1 MEPATPITAKEIT
14 TLQNQTISLWHER
27 EDEIHSWGEAVSVCS
42 GRYEGSEQLIY
53 DLALINSFQ
62 WHEEDKARMVG
73 VKDQF
78 LGEVKK
84 SIDASNQRRTDKIEE
99 LDSWFVGWLQDADIQ
114 PADEVPMNSETPG
127 SIIDRLCILRLK
139 KYHMQQETHRM
150 DATEAHIE
158 KCSAK
163 LAVLCEQERDL
174 DRCFEELLSDI
185 LKMKRRIKIYFQFK
199 MYNDPDTN
207 PAVYTNLT
215 ESGATG

>member
-1 MEPATPITAKEIT
+1 MNSLPVPPITAKEIT
-14 TLQNQTISLWHER
+14 TLQNQTIDLWHEK
-27 EDEIHSWGEAVSVCS
+27 EDEIHSWPEALGACACS
-42 GRYEGSEQLIY
+42 CRSEGPDRLVY
-53 DLALINSFQ
+53 DLALINTYQ

-78 LGEVKK
+78 LGEVKR

-99 LDSWFVGWLQDADIQ
+99 LDSWFVGWLQDADIL

-139 KYHMQQETHRM
+139 IYHMQLETLRD
-150 DATEAHIE
+150 DATSAHIE

-163 LAVLCEQERDL
+163 LAVLYEQERDL
-174 DRCFEELLSDI
+174 DRCFEELFSD
-185 LKMKRRIKIYFQFK
+185 LVGAKKRLKIYFQFK

-207 PAVYTNLT
+207 PAVYR
-215 ESGATG
+215 TGS